1 MRGYTIANSILWATA
16 ILVSAILGAP
26 KSLTLIF
33 LPSLAT
39 LSGLLLIPAAR
50 RRDCRI

>member
-1 MRGYTIANSILWATA
+1 MRGYMIANSILWATA

-26 KSLTLIF
+26 TSLTVIF

-39 LSGLLLIPAAR
+39 LSCLLIIPASR
-50 RRDCRI
+50 RRDCRV